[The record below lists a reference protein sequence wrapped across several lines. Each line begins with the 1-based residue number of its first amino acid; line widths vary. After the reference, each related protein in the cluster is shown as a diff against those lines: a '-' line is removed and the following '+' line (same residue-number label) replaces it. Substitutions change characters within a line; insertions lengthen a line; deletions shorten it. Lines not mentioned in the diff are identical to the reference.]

1 MGTNNKFTAKGVLLR
16 WQFIVDECKKR
27 DIDVISFGGDGD
39 SRLLKAMKISYKL
52 LCYSDPICKFA
63 TQNHLKAS
71 NIDSLSKYFDI
82 KRIVS
87 LAFLQDTV
95 HIAVK
100 LKARLLTPSIACSS
114 FREVCCW

>member
-71 NIDSLSKYFDI
+71 NIANILILNVLFLWLFC
-82 KRIVS
+82 RI
-87 LAFLQDTV
+87 LYTLQ
-95 HIAVK
+95 
-100 LKARLLTPSIACSS
+100 LN
-114 FREVCCW
+114 